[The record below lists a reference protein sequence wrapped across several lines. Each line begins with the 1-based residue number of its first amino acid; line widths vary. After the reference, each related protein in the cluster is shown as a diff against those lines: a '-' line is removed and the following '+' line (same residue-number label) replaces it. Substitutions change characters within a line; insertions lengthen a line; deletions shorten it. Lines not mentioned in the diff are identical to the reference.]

1 MIVRLNNTFIFIIR
15 VSDSDDLDISESEVE
30 KLAVNIE
37 REMFNMYYTTDNKYK
52 IKYKSLLLS
61 LKDPKN
67 KVCVMTNTQIQ
78 LEQLL
83 NKVMCTH
90 VLPESWT

>member
-1 MIVRLNNTFIFIIR
+1 MNNVLIITFCQIIR
-15 VSDSDDLDISESEVE
+15 VNDSDDLEISESNVE

-52 IKYKSLLLS
+52 IKYRSLLLS

-67 KVCVMTNTQIQ
+67 KVCLMIRMFKYKAV
-78 LEQLL
+78 
-83 NKVMCTH
+83 
-90 VLPESWT
+90 